1 MRKAIVLGG
10 NGQVGSAVALELANR
25 RLAGHCQRAGGVRF
39 PPELR
44 AAGVR
49 FAQSDRYAAADPG
62 ELLRVGADVVVDC
75 AGYTA
80 DHVRTLLPFRHG
92 IGSLVFISSK
102 AVYVDENGRHSNSDE
117 PPQFAGPVTEE
128 QATLEP
134 ADIDYRSAA
143 GYGPNKVAAERLL
156 LDSGMAVSVLRPSR
170 IHG

>member
-1 MRKAIVLGG
+1 L
-10 NGQVGSAVALELANR
+10 SWLT
-25 RLAGHCQRAGGVRF
+25 AGWRVTASGRAEVRF